1 MKIHCR
7 LNNSLVTFE
16 ADADERL
23 LTVLRRDF
31 QLSTV
36 KKSCM
41 QGVCGACMVL
51 LDNQPVCSCMVPVFT
66 VEGRDVITLEYF
78 ETTSEYKTIMYAFEQ
93 QGINL
98 CGFCAAGIVF
108 TAYHLL
114 QKNRPLTHE
123 HIYDAYVGALCNCT
137 TVENIS
143 SALKRLSTERKRKVY
158 G

>member
-1 MKIHCR
+1 MNIHFR
-7 LNNSLVTFE
+7 LNTSLVTFE

-41 QGVCGACMVL
+41 QGVCGTCMVL

-66 VEGRDVITLEYF
+66 VESRDVITLEYF
-78 ETTSEYKTIMYAFEQ
+78 ETTAEYKTIMYTFEQ

-98 CGFCAAGIVF
+98 CGFCTAGIVF

-114 QKNRPLTHE
+114 QKKQSLTYE

-137 TVENIS
+137 TIENIS
-143 SALKRLSTERKRKVY
+143 SALRRLSTERKQQAH